1 MADIKSTMEMVLARA
16 ERLCAETNAE
26 PSADDL
32 IQKGMKAGA
41 SIISGQTV
49 NLNEIFLSLTANDT
63 SNFAQGLLRT
73 FYRYIQL
80 PRDEGTPWEVALVA
94 LQQTAQELTLPFEA
108 QTQLTGLLDELRSI
122 LGRYLQHRQQLE
134 KQLEESF
141 SLQAAQLQQTMS
153 QQTGMRMKI
162 TPRQHPKFLEE
173 WQRVQAQLNE
183 QYTNAVEQYKA
194 TITSLFG
201 VS

>member
-26 PSADDL
+26 PSTDDL
-32 IQKGMKAGA
+32 IQKGMKTGA
-41 SIISGQTV
+41 SIINGQTV

-63 SNFAQGLLRT
+63 SNFVQGLLRT

-80 PRDEGTPWEVALVA
+80 PRDEGTPWEIALVA
-94 LQQTAQELTLPFEA
+94 LQQTAQELTLPLEA

-201 VS
+201 VL